1 MPKIKLSNE
10 TFWPLCFCHNF
21 AKKFSKCVTLFYYF
35 QSTFVLVPNNQNKF
49 WTFPNSILTR
59 ISRLNPVKPK
69 LILAVE
75 DPAILWWFS
84 FLNYGTNLMNQ
95 ISSFFTVF
103 SGSSWSPDWC
113 WIQMKVL
120 LVLPCSS
127 SWRSQSQNKDTSRK
141 PQNKSSVRQILF
153 KVKIISKFNKIVAK
167 FLRYFRGFLWFF
179 CDFMD
184 FFWDFREFFSDF

>member
-1 MPKIKLSNE
+1 MPKMKPDSCCQTVLLDRSISKGQKLAKNAKNETFKVIFIFQTVLPETSILIDKNWWKMPKIKLSNE
-10 TFWPLCFCHNF
+10 RFLTTVFLPQF

-84 FLNYGTNLMNQ
+84 FLNYGRNLMNQ
-95 ISSFFTVF
+95 ISSFLLCFQDLVEVLTDA
-103 SGSSWSPDWC
+103 GSR
-113 WIQMKVL
+113 
-120 LVLPCSS
+120 
-127 SWRSQSQNKDTSRK
+127 WR
-141 PQNKSSVRQILF
+141 F
-153 KVKIISKFNKIVAK
+153 
-167 FLRYFRGFLWFF
+167 Y
-179 CDFMD
+179 
-184 FFWDFREFFSDF
+184 